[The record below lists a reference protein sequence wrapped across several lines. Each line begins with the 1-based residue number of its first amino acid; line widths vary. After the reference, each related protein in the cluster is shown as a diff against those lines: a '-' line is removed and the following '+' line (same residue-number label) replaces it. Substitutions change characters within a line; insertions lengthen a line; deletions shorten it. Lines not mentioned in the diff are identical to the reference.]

1 LADRDKRIEFELPEE
16 GSNRG
21 SVFIPPLAM
30 DSTLQE
36 LLKNNVKL
44 KTNLDKYLMVVAKK
58 MQDSNK
64 QSEAL
69 DELIKTLEKK
79 SDSTKEETKEAKESL
94 VDLSQTVDGAS
105 DAVSELDK
113 KFTESA
119 DDLRV
124 KTNQLSKT
132 MVSLSKDFTFTLNAF
147 DFVVKSLMSFGTI
160 TGGYLVASVGN
171 TGNALNSLTD
181 VGQAFGDVTGEGIK
195 TTIDNINALNRMG
208 LTVDQATQFL
218 QTFSRTSAVLG
229 QTRLTDLGNQFLEL
243 TNYGAD
249 FGVTLDDALQLFQ
262 EDQEFRS
269 RILNRDQMMD
279 QGNVRRSAES
289 IKQLRL
295 FSTALGISTDELRQG
310 AMGMLTSNQSIQS
323 LIMQMGQR
331 GPEVSDALKNLVAG
345 LEGAGIDDQFIQGI
359 LEVASVGATGA
370 SDFLNKILPNN
381 PEAYASLTDIGLSIR
396 NGAITLNDVPN
407 LVNSILGT
415 FSTIDR
421 NGKIQALLASEVG
434 ADLQGPTRALIESS
448 RNAEMAAA
456 NFAKLAEQ
464 AGMGERL
471 YSEVQDALN
480 QISNSFKK
488 ITSTASVFQT
498 NLVRSLGESF
508 TSYINNDKKINV
520 VLKDFSDRVGKVGKL
535 VGEAIGNFI
544 TKLGG
549 DGPNGLQNGINKFL
563 DTFSALGERFAKF
576 VDGVL
581 DGFLDKNNNI
591 DIMGGITN
599 YIKESI
605 AFVMPIV
612 ISAIGDALVI
622 GIKTLFSSQGAYLST
637 VLLGLFAGKVA
648 MRAIATGIAG
658 WFLSSSASMT
668 ASQTGWWTG
677 FSTMMTTQFSALMV
691 RLNAIAMGGSFV
703 GPMRPAGG
711 GMTRGAGFLA
721 SAGAMAT
728 SAAPYLAGGM
738 ILKDGF
744 DIVAGTDG
752 GATKENIG
760 GFTGGLGGAAIGAA
774 IGTAILPAVGTLLG
788 AAIGGLIGN
797 FAGETIGSNL
807 DEKNAKV
814 NQPPGTIAVQ
824 DSSGNVQY
832 IQTAQPQQPNINR
845 IKYHAIEDI
854 ANRAANRGGMNSSD
868 AHRINDLSDEAK
880 ILTQILVENKTAKKL
895 LNSIE
900 ANTKELS

>member
-1 LADRDKRIEFELPEE
+1 
-16 GSNRG
+16 
-21 SVFIPPLAM
+21 M

-44 KTNLDKYLMVVAKK
+44 KTNLDKYLMAVARK

-132 MVSLSKDFTFTLNAF
+132 MVALSKDFTFTLNAF

-208 LTVDQATQFL
+208 LTVDQATQVL
-218 QTFSRTSAVLG
+218 QTFSRSAAVLG
-229 QTRLTDLGNQFLEL
+229 QTRFTDLGKQFLEL

-249 FGVTLDDALQLFQ
+249 FGVTLDDAVQLFQ

-279 QGNVRRSAES
+279 QANVRRSVES

-295 FSTALGISTDELRQG
+295 FSTALGVSTDELRQG
-310 AMGMLTSNQSIQS
+310 AMGLLSSNQSIQS

-331 GPEVSDALKNLVAG
+331 GPEVQSALTNLVAG
-345 LEGAGIDDQFIQGI
+345 LQSSGIDDQFIQGI

-370 SDFLNKILPNN
+370 SDFLNRILPNN
-381 PEAYASLTDIGLSIR
+381 PEAYSALTDIGLSIR
-396 NGAITLNDVPN
+396 NGAITLDDVPN
-407 LVNSILGT
+407 YLNSILGT

-434 ADLQGPTRALIESS
+434 GDLQGPTRALIESS
-448 RNAEMAAA
+448 RNAEIAAA

-464 AGMGERL
+464 AGMGDRL

-480 QISNSFKK
+480 QIRNSFKR
-488 ITSTASVFQT
+488 IIGTASVFQT
-498 NLVRSLGESF
+498 ALVGSLGESF
-508 TSYINNDKKINV
+508 TSFINSDKKRNG
-520 VLKDFSDRVGKVGKL
+520 VLDDFAKRVGKIGNL

-544 TKLGG
+544 KKLGG
-549 DGPNGLQNGINKFL
+549 GGPNSLENGIQKFL
-563 DTFSALGERFAKF
+563 DTFSALGERFAEF
-576 VDGVL
+576 VGDVL

-605 AFVMPIV
+605 AFIVPIV
-612 ISAIGDALVI
+612 LSAIGDALVV
-622 GIKTLFSSQGAYLST
+622 GFKTLFSSQGAYLST

-648 MRAIATGIAG
+648 MRALATGIAG
-658 WFLSSSASMT
+658 MFFSSSASMT
-668 ASQTGWWTG
+668 ASQATWWTG
-677 FSTMMTTQFSALMV
+677 FSTMMTTQFGILMT
-691 RLNAIAMGGSFV
+691 RLNAMAMGGSFM
-703 GPMRPAGG
+703 GPMRGAGG
-711 GMTRGAGFLA
+711 GLTRGAGFLA
-721 SAGAMAT
+721 TAGTMAT
-728 SAAPYLAGGM
+728 RATPYLVGGM

-760 GFTGGLGGAAIGAA
+760 GLTGGLGGAAIGAA
-774 IGTAILPAVGTLLG
+774 IGSVVPVVGTLLG

-797 FAGETIGSNL
+797 FAGEKIGSNL
-807 DEKNAKV
+807 DEKDAKV

-832 IQTAQPQQPNINR
+832 VQTAQPQQPNINR

-854 ANRAANRGGMNSSD
+854 ANRTANKGGMNSQD

-895 LNSIE
+895 LNSID